1 MDFQRFG
8 IDPRLAQAAE
18 GLPTNFFFYEK
29 MLAHVV
35 EAQENICVKIAL
47 DEGREEVL
55 LLPALQWIL
64 SGEARKALV
73 VVPDVAGA
81 DRCASAI
88 GNLGSGAG
96 ISVCRVMRDGTSDP
110 AIRLDGDPASSSIL
124 LGMLEDLLAIPELDL
139 RGYGFLVVDGVDRL
153 SDIPPDAIRKFSASL
168 LPSWE
173 RRSGERGVPSLGRER
188 HPYRLHTRGPP
199 PRA

>member
-110 AIRLDGDPASSSIL
+110 AIRLDGDLSAEQL
-124 LGMLEDLLAIPELDL
+124 ARLEKVAAACPVRKAIEA
-139 RGYGFLVVDGVDRL
+139 GVVFEERIEQL
-153 SDIPPDAIRKFSASL
+153 S
-168 LPSWE
+168 
-173 RRSGERGVPSLGRER
+173 
-188 HPYRLHTRGPP
+188 P
-199 PRA
+199 PRAA